1 MSEKRRQWTGEGEE
15 ILRILKRHL
24 VDRAEVSKI
33 CEEENIQPS
42 QFYRWQAML
51 FTDGAAIFQR
61 KSGPHGE
68 QRELKEAQDK
78 IASLEL
84 KLQKKNEVLSELL
97 EEHVSLK
104 KELGES

>member
-1 MSEKRRQWTGEGEE
+1 MTEKRRQWAGEGDE

-24 VDRAEVSKI
+24 VDRVEVSKI

-51 FTDGAAIFQR
+51 FSEGAAIFQR
-61 KSGPHGE
+61 KGGNSE
-68 QRELKEAQDK
+68 ERQLREAEER

-84 KLQKKNEVLSELL
+84 KLHKKNEVLSELL
-97 EEHVSLK
+97 EEHVKLK